1 MNTPWM
7 RGWIVR
13 YPWVEPSWVASVEEE
28 RREWVE
34 RARERLGRMVRE
46 DGVRTWVLDL
56 DFKVDLRCKLRT
68 LDVEGSSVV
77 ASDGAVLAAPNGSGI
92 DAFIEFALNKI
103 S

>member
-7 RGWIVR
+7 RGRMVR

-28 RREWVE
+28 RWEWVE

-56 DFKVDLRCKLRT
+56 DFKVDLRCKLRS
-68 LDVEGSSVV
+68 LDADGSSVV
-77 ASDGAVLAAPNGSGI
+77 ASDGAVLAAAEGSGI
-92 DAFIEFALNKI
+92 DASDAFALNKI